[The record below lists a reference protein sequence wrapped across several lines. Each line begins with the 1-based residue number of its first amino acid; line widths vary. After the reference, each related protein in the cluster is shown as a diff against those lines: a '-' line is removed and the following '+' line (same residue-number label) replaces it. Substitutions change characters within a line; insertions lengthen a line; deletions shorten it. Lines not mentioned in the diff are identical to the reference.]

1 MACFSYASAY
11 HTHARDVIRSGLG
24 RPVDYQMLIEDT
36 KFSASEQLVEEF
48 ALDDVEKVWQE
59 LGDEYFLK
67 ESADE
72 IAWHTRAILQHGDNP
87 EPLVLMRAQRKFAQD
102 AVQIFIYTQDQPN
115 LFATTVGYCRSY
127 ESGCTRCTYYY
138 RNQSI

>member
-1 MACFSYASAY
+1 MQPILHFGIRGAHLSCVSS

-59 LGDEYFLK
+59 LGMNISSKSLLMK
-67 ESADE
+67 LPGT
-72 IAWHTRAILQHGDNP
+72 H
-87 EPLVLMRAQRKFAQD
+87 VLFYSTVTTLNR
-102 AVQIFIYTQDQPN
+102 
-115 LFATTVGYCRSY
+115 LF
-127 ESGCTRCTYYY
+127 
-138 RNQSI
+138 